1 MSRAEHSS
9 EDRER
14 FERDVVPQLGQ
25 LYPAALRMTRNPTD
39 AEDLV
44 QETSV
49 KAYAAFQQF
58 TPGTNLRAW
67 LNRILT
73 TTFINVYRKRRREP
87 QQALGGDLQEWQMSA
102 DRLTPPVPS
111 AETEALDRTTDSDLL
126 RALRELPGEFRT
138 AVYLADIE
146 GYPVPRDRRDHGD
159 AGRHRDVPAA
169 PRPQEDPG
177 AVDSQR
183 IRRPAAGVVRRL
195 SSRPL
200 TRGPRAACPGH
211 RPPVQGS
218 GPLTRGSGLLASSV
232 LPGLGA
238 ACPARPACPEASLD
252 SVAAASPDPDI
263 SPIPLRAHL
272 GADSMDVALYGLF
285 QVERRSIESVPA
297 WLNPYRAW
305 LVAVEGEHDFAGLPA
320 VQDVQ
325 AGRQQAIFSLSTGVD
340 GVGNW

>member
-9 EDRER
+9 EDRAR
-14 FERDVVPQLGQ
+14 FERDVIPQLGQ

-102 DRLTPPVPS
+102 DRLSPPVPS

-126 RALRELPGEFRT
+126 RALRDLPGEFRT

-146 GYPVPRDRRDHGD
+146 GYPYREIAEIMGTPVGTVMSRLHRGRRKLREQLQA
-159 AGRHRDVPAA
+159 AGLGTAGLGTA
-169 PRPQEDPG
+169 GGG
-177 AVDSQR
+177 AVGLGTAGGGAVGLGTAGGG
-183 IRRPAAGVVRRL
+183 AAG
-195 SSRPL
+195 
-200 TRGPRAACPGH
+200 GGAAG
-211 RPPVQGS
+211 
-218 GPLTRGSGLLASSV
+218 
-232 LPGLGA
+232 GLGA
-238 ACPARPACPEASLD
+238 GLGTG
-252 SVAAASPDPDI
+252 
-263 SPIPLRAHL
+263 L
-272 GADSMDVALYGLF
+272 GAGLGTGLGTA
-285 QVERRSIESVPA
+285 SAAGAES
-297 WLNPYRAW
+297 
-305 LVAVEGEHDFAGLPA
+305 
-320 VQDVQ
+320 
-325 AGRQQAIFSLSTGVD
+325 
-340 GVGNW
+340 